1 LTPVFPDVGTFP
13 PAPLRARRGDRVLLE
28 RVAVAN
34 TYFARARGLLGLDT
48 LPAGEGLLI
57 DPCDAIH
64 TLAMRFAIDA
74 VFLDK
79 AGRVTRIYRSLA
91 PWCPAAPG
99 GEGACRVLESAAG
112 QMPEDLQPGDLI
124 TFG

>member
-1 LTPVFPDVGTFP
+1 M
-13 PAPLRARRGDRVLLE
+13 
-28 RVAVAN
+28 VAN
-34 TYFARARGLLGLDT
+34 TYFARARGLLGRDT

-74 VFLDK
+74 VFLDP
-79 AGRVTRIYRSLA
+79 AGRVTRIYRALA
-91 PWCPAAPG
+91 PWCPAAHG
-99 GEGACRVLESAAG
+99 GDGACRVLECAAG